1 MERKIGEVLTINGVT
16 LEVVKCEGCT
26 GCYFDECDSAYAPAK
41 LIIGPC
47 SDNRRSDNTSVI
59 FKMVK

>member
-1 MERKIGEVLTINGVT
+1 MERKVGEVLTINGVT
-16 LEVVKCEGCT
+16 LEVVECEECT

-59 FKMVK
+59 FKKVE